1 MGTVHRQ
8 VKLHSFRGFR
18 QGASGALCAAVI
30 GRLDEVSRRAVRMA
44 FAGTSSAP
52 GRPRPWLQAATDLRL
67 VDFERGDAAIL
78 HYEVATFG
86 EAAPELYRQQELWA
100 TVPDA
105 KWTAF
110 DTLSWV
116 LEDANRGSADSDRYD
131 RGLLRSLGTFGRAFS
146 AELSR
151 VEVEDQ
157 REHRAASAAIDAST
171 VQQARHL
178 SDTTP
183 GARMVRVSGR
193 LDMLRVSTQ
202 TLGLKLAN
210 GDEVRGVL
218 TEGDIESL
226 QSLLNKDVIL
236 QGKAVYRPS
245 GSLLRIDTNLVV
257 AGVDKSGLFARVP
270 GPLERRQGL
279 AVRRSQSPSSGLAIS
294 FGKWPGEESDD
305 ELLRALSDLS

>member
-1 MGTVHRQ
+1 VGTVHRRIRLQ
-8 VKLHSFRGFR
+8 SSEGFR
-18 QGASGALCAAVI
+18 HGASAGLCAAVMA
-30 GRLDEVSRRAVRMA
+30 RLDEVSRRAVRMA

-67 VDFERGDAAIL
+67 VDFAPGDEAIL
-78 HYEVATFG
+78 HYELATFG

-100 TVPDA
+100 TVPDP

-116 LEDANRGSADSDRYD
+116 LEDTNRGSVDSDRYD
-131 RGLLRSLGTFGRAFS
+131 RGLLLKLSGFSRALS

-151 VEVEDQ
+151 VEIED
-157 REHRAASAAIDAST
+157 RRGDHSESATIDAGT
-171 VQQARHL
+171 VQRARHL
-178 SDTTP
+178 SHATP
-183 GARMVRVSGR
+183 STRLVRVSGR

-202 TLGLKLAN
+202 TLGLKLAS

-218 TEGDIESL
+218 VEGEMESL
-226 QSLLNKDVIL
+226 QSLLDKDVIL
-236 QGKAVYRPS
+236 QGRAVYRPS

-257 AGVDKSGLFARVP
+257 ASADETGVFARVP
-270 GPLERRQGL
+270 GPLDRRTVGE
-279 AVRRSQSPSSGLAIS
+279 RRSQGPNAGLAAA